1 MSWRRALVT
10 AFDTDPA
17 TKRYSSLRLQP
28 ELVENCL
35 PEEVTQEHRIFLN
48 QIFWLLKKIGK
59 MGVCTVLVVL
69 GFLAVTGKEY
79 TPSCSFPLEQKV
91 VYILNSFRIEF

>member
-48 QIFWLLKKIGK
+48 QIF
-59 MGVCTVLVVL
+59 
-69 GFLAVTGKEY
+69 
-79 TPSCSFPLEQKV
+79 
-91 VYILNSFRIEF
+91 